1 VFHVKHSGGRTW
13 SRRALL
19 SSAAQLASA
28 TLVSPALPKPET
40 DLGNISLAGQLLVAS
55 PNMEDPRFAQSVILM
70 IRHDNGG
77 AMGIIVN
84 RPIGRRPLADLL
96 QAIGQDAAGIIG
108 EVRIFFGGPV
118 QPNLGFIVHSN
129 EYRREGTID
138 VDGRVAMTSSAE
150 ILRDIGHNQGPAKSL
165 IAFGYAGWAA
175 GQLESEL
182 AQNGWVTTPED
193 STLVF
198 GEDRAKVW
206 GDAMERATHRP

>member
-1 VFHVKHSGGRTW
+1 M
-13 SRRALL
+13 
-19 SSAAQLASA
+19 SSAVQLASA
-28 TLVSPALPKPET
+28 TLVSPASPKPET
-40 DLGNISLAGQLLVAS
+40 GLGNISLAGQLLVAS

-96 QAIGQDAAGIIG
+96 QAIGQDAAGVTG
-108 EVRIFFGGPV
+108 EAHIFFGGPV

-138 VDGRVAMTSSAE
+138 IDGRVAMTSSGE
-150 ILRDIGHNQGPAKSL
+150 VLRDIGHNQGPAKSL

-175 GQLESEL
+175 GQLEGEL
-182 AQNGWVTTPED
+182 AQNGWAMTPED

-206 GDAMERATHRP
+206 GDAIERAAHHP